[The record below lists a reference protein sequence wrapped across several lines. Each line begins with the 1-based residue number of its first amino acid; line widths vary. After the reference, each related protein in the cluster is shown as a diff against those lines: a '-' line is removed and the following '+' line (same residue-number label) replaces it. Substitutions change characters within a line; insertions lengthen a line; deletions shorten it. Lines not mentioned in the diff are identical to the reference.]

1 MNGPFQVA
9 QANIAGQSGGK
20 PPARIVKIAKP
31 FNEQS
36 VVVALSYDGSV
47 KADLSAIAGEKIT
60 LVHIGEKLIILFDN
74 KSTVTLE
81 PFFDSTGKP
90 LNGIS
95 VEVSPGRDLT
105 GAEFAATFPVTEDQS
120 VLPAAGD
127 GNGNAQASGANFSSV
142 GVDPLSLPGPLDLL
156 GQEELPN
163 FVINDLLG
171 PNIETNLIPFQ
182 IAGAHVGGVTEEEQL
197 GGFISERPSVQELLN
212 QLNWITSGGKDDP
225 NDVTLPNSN
234 GSSSDGLDQ
243 DTPEDLNVT
252 TQHFHGAGANALTNL
267 VGSGNPPLT
276 FTIDTGIPNTP
287 VVDST
292 GAVVKSAGHELQYSA
307 IDTTVAGDNTVIGG
321 YSLGE
326 ESGFHEVFR
335 LTIHSD
341 GTYDFELLDK
351 IDHPDHTTDN
361 GSASNGHLEET
372 LFIDFTTLVHVTDLN
387 FDNFTLSGSG
397 AFTIGVID
405 DTPEVHVSA
414 AEESSLTLAAL
425 DESVGADL
433 SDTNAAS
440 DDTNDAPPKPFGEQ
454 KTADFS
460 LANLFSV
467 NGTTGEDGFGSVDY
481 AFTLVLGGKGENG
494 GVATSLSV
502 TAARRRRLS
511 RRRDVAS
518 RQG

>member
-9 QANIAGQSGGK
+9 QANIAGQTTGK

-31 FNEQS
+31 FTDQS

-142 GVDPLSLPGPLDLL
+142 GVDPLALPGPLDLL

-171 PNIETNLIPFQ
+171 PTVEPNRIPFQ
-182 IAGAHVGGVTEEEQL
+182 IAGAQVGGVTEEEQL
-197 GGFISERPSVQELLN
+197 GGLISEKPSVQELVN
-212 QLNWITSGGKDDP
+212 QLNWITSGGKEDP
-225 NDVTLPNSN
+225 NDATLPNSN
-234 GSSSDGLDQ
+234 GTSSDGLDQ
-243 DTPEDLNVT
+243 DTPENPNIT

-267 VGSGNPPLT
+267 VASGNPPLT
-276 FTIDTGIPNTP
+276 FTIDTGIPNSP
-287 VVDST
+287 VIDST
-292 GAVVKSAGHELQYSA
+292 GAVVKSANHELHYSA
-307 IDTTVAGDNTVIGG
+307 IDTTVAGDNTIVGG
-321 YSLGE
+321 YSDGE
-326 ESGFHEVFR
+326 NGFHEVFR

-351 IDHPDHTTDN
+351 IDHPVHTTDT
-361 GSASNGHLEET
+361 GSTSNGHLEET
-372 LFIDFTTLVHVTDLN
+372 LFLDFTTLVHVSDVDG
-387 FDNFTLSGSG
+387 DNFTLSEAG

-405 DTPEVHVSA
+405 LPPLKW
-414 AEESSLTLAAL
+414 SSL
-425 DESVGADL
+425 
-433 SDTNAAS
+433 
-440 DDTNDAPPKPFGEQ
+440 KY
-454 KTADFS
+454 DFRMEDKI
-460 LANLFSV
+460 
-467 NGTTGEDGFGSVDY
+467 NGKEEAYG
-481 AFTLVLGGKGENG
+481 
-494 GVATSLSV
+494 
-502 TAARRRRLS
+502 
-511 RRRDVAS
+511 
-518 RQG
+518 